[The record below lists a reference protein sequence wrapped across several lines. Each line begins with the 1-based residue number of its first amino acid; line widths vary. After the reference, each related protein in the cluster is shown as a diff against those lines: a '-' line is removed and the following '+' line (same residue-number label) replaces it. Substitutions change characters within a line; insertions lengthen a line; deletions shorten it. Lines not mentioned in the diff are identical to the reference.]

1 MIRLNHAMALMVDT
15 SSYVCNGYIVF
26 SVEFVAAFPKFNL
39 IIHDHYHQS
48 HQRRYHTYFR
58 HRLRLTA

>member
-1 MIRLNHAMALMVDT
+1 VDT